1 MDLWQ
6 TFFIFWHGM
15 VLFLWLVYRL
25 SCSGSWFLD
34 VNLSV
39 DTSVSC
45 CDSSVSVSALSDLPL
60 TLVLTLLIIMLLQMC
75 SGKTSVW

>member
-1 MDLWQ
+1 MRGGVDLWQ

-34 VNLSV
+34 VNLSLN
-39 DTSVSC
+39 TSVSC
-45 CDSSVSVSALSDLPL
+45 CDSSVSVSALLNSPL
-60 TLVLTLLIIMLLQMC
+60 TLV
-75 SGKTSVW
+75 